1 MRRHKILRA
10 WQRRKLCAI
19 NAARRE
25 FKEVVMGWVLANAVM
40 AFTRYA
46 DAATKA
52 YLEAKYTR
60 RLEKMLRQHDGE
72 RW

>member
-1 MRRHKILRA
+1 
-10 WQRRKLCAI
+10 
-19 NAARRE
+19 
-25 FKEVVMGWVLANAVM
+25 MGWVLANAVM